1 MAIAD
6 NSLNTTHISTN
17 LRSYEAARS
26 GFFVFMIPNP
36 KETFANL
43 IRPGVDPDSTELSV
57 SNGGLFNAETA
68 ADAIRLNV
76 TKASVPNFKVNTLD
90 YRRGN
95 DVVHFAGTPEFSD
108 GTITVDDVVGMETKN
123 ILYAWLELAYN
134 PITRKGGR
142 MADYKKNCKLI
153 EYTQDMKMIR
163 TWSLEGCFVTNID
176 EDGFDKESDG
186 KRQLNV
192 TISYDR
198 AIMEPEDP
206 ENI

>member
-123 ILYAWLELAYN
+123 ILYA
-134 PITRKGGR
+134 
-142 MADYKKNCKLI
+142 
-153 EYTQDMKMIR
+153 
-163 TWSLEGCFVTNID
+163 
-176 EDGFDKESDG
+176 
-186 KRQLNV
+186 
-192 TISYDR
+192 
-198 AIMEPEDP
+198 
-206 ENI
+206 